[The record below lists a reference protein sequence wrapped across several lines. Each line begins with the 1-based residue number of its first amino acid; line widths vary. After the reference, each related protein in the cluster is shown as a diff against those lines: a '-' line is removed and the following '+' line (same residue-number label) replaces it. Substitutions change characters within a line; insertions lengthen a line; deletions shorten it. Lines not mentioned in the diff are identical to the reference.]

1 MAQDVLT
8 LDEKSFAR
16 VIDEL
21 SQLAAA
27 VRKHYDEAVADITS
41 LSGQWHDEDYQQFA
55 AAFKSYD
62 NTLNELQEMNKMLI
76 ATAHRK
82 VEMIEARCRIEM

>member
-16 VIDEL
+16 VVDEL

-41 LSGQWHDEDYQQFA
+41 LSGQWRD
-55 AAFKSYD
+55 
-62 NTLNELQEMNKMLI
+62 
-76 ATAHRK
+76 
-82 VEMIEARCRIEM
+82 